1 MAVKPKYLGSAHTYS
16 HIWADSFLTLF
27 LLLAFVCLLFWV
39 CFVFLLFVFIDF
51 VGLFLISVCSHCIF
65 IKLSEPVPNCHQISL
80 YFLLFV
86 SFRRLLAWGLV
97 SYSSLQSSCQHLCH
111 SHLIL
116 ITHHQLSL
124 LPIQLHWCIICSK
137 VSPLLLPLSHFY
149 LSFYLR
155 TENVHAYITAFI
167 LHDIVWWR
175 IQHSLRYH
183 FNMFNTKSP
192 YWDCG
197 VKWHTRKET
206 GWV

>member
-1 MAVKPKYLGSAHTYS
+1 M
-16 HIWADSFLTLF
+16 F

-51 VGLFLISVCSHCIF
+51 VCLFLISVCSHCIF
-65 IKLSEPVPNCHQISL
+65 IKSNEPVLNYLCQVTRSLSL

-86 SFRRLLAWGLV
+86 SFWPLLAWGSV

-124 LPIQLHWCIICSK
+124 LPIQLHCCIICSK

-155 TENVHAYITAFI
+155 TENVYAYITAFI
-167 LHDIVWWR
+167 LHDIV
-175 IQHSLRYH
+175 
-183 FNMFNTKSP
+183 
-192 YWDCG
+192 
-197 VKWHTRKET
+197 
-206 GWV
+206 